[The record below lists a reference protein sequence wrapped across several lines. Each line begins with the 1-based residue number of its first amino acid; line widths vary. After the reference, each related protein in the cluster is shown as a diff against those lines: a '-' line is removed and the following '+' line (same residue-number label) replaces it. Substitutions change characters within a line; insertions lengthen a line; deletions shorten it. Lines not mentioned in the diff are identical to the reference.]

1 MVKARTPL
9 ERLECFFRL
18 GRTLPSIETGKSYM
32 SKPRG
37 KGKRSQKKAVQELES
52 LPVLNLDAAA
62 IDIGS
67 KQHWVAVPPGRESES
82 VRSFGTFTADLHA
95 MGRWLKQCRI
105 KSVVMES
112 TGVYWIP
119 AFQILEQYGLK
130 VHLIDARAAKNLPG
144 RKSDVLDCQ
153 WHQQLHTF
161 GLLRGCFLPPAEIAP
176 LRSYL
181 RLRDELTQ
189 GSSQAIQHL
198 QKALFEMNVQLANVI
213 SDISGETGLAIIE
226 AILAGERD
234 GKKLAELKHRRIV
247 ASKATIA
254 KSLEGNWRV
263 ELLFALQTALD
274 RYKFYQQQIGQC
286 DERIAQALAQLPNR
300 QLKASSN
307 CQIKEEPSPG
317 KAKKLTT
324 LESQLKRIAGVDLT
338 SIDGIGEQ
346 IAHTIL
352 GELGPDL
359 EKSFPS
365 EKHFSSYLGLCPGT
379 KISGGKVLNRR
390 SRKVNHRAAT
400 ALRLAARSLHSSDS
414 ALGANYRRLR
424 ARLGAPKAITAMANK
439 LAKLVYRLLVY
450 GKAYFDRGAQMY
462 EQKFRL
468 QQIRRLQKQ
477 AKTLDLKLVP
487 A

>member
-9 ERLECFFRL
+9 ERLQVFL
-18 GRTLPSIETGKSYM
+18 QTGPDLAINSSRENYM
-32 SKPRG
+32 SKRRG
-37 KGKRSQKKAVQELES
+37 KAKRVQKASNPELEN
-52 LPVLNLDAAA
+52 LPILNRDAAA

-67 KQHWVAVPPGRESES
+67 EQHWVAVPPGGDTES
-82 VRSFGTFTADLHA
+82 VRSFGAFTIDLHA
-95 MGRWLKQCRI
+95 MAGWLKQCGI

-112 TGVYWIP
+112 TGVYWMVP
-119 AFQILEQYGLK
+119 FQILEQYGLE
-130 VHLIDARAAKNLPG
+130 VLLIDARLARNLLG

-161 GLLRGCFLPPAEIAP
+161 GLLRGCFLPAAEIVP

-181 RLRDELTQ
+181 RLRDELVG
-189 GSSQAIQHL
+189 GSSQSIQHM

-234 GKKLAELKHRRIV
+234 GKKLALLKHRRIV
-247 ASKATIA
+247 ASKETIA
-254 KSLEGNWRV
+254 KSLEGNWRP
-263 ELLFALQTALD
+263 ELLFALQTALE
-274 RYKFYQQQIGQC
+274 RYKFYQQQIAQC
-286 DERIAQALAQLPNR
+286 DCQIAQALAQLPTRELNV
-300 QLKASSN
+300 QSEPEK
-307 CQIKEEPSPG
+307 KTEPSAKG
-317 KAKKLTT
+317 KKLTP
-324 LESQLKRIAGVDLT
+324 LEAELKRIAGVELT

-346 IAHTIL
+346 IAQVIL
-352 GELGPDL
+352 SELGPDL
-359 EKSFPS
+359 QKSFQS

-379 KISGGKVLNRR
+379 TISGGKVLKRR
-390 SRKVNHRAAT
+390 SRKVKHRVAT
-400 ALRLAARSLHSSDS
+400 ALRLAAGSLHSCDS
-414 ALGANYRRLR
+414 ALGANFRRLR

-439 LAKLVYRLLVY
+439 LAKLVYRLLVH
-450 GKAYFDRGAQMY
+450 GKDYFDRGAQMY

-477 AKTLDLKLVP
+477 AKMLNLKLIP